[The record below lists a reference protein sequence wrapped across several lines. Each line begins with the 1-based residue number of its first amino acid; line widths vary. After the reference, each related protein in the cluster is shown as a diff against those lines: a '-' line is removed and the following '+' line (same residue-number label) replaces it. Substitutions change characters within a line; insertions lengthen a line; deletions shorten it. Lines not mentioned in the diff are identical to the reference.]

1 MFAACMKAAIGAVVL
16 FALGLWAG
24 RMAGG
29 GAVPAMAWHWIPA
42 GGGYEEGRH
51 IGTIHTNTQSEN
63 WCAKSHTAT
72 AYTVLRDGLFAALT
86 SATPP
91 SGQVLWH
98 NTINT
103 RIYFAMTASD
113 TPCNLLTATQREAT
127 ESRYHLFDGDANC
140 GNPGNNC
147 QISLDTFTNDYD
159 PDDVHVDLD
168 ETEVDI
174 QQGSWDDSVTTRRH
188 VTNHETGHAF
198 GLGHGSGCVSSG
210 SVMHGRLNAQNE
222 CEELPFATTRD
233 LGSSSSPNGEGV
245 WLQAMRVD
253 GM

>member
-1 MFAACMKAAIGAVVL
+1 MKAAIGAVVL

-72 AYTVLRDGLFAALT
+72 AYTVLRDGLSAALT

-103 RIYFAMTASD
+103 RIYLAMTASD

-127 ESRYHLFDGDANC
+127 EFRYHLFDGDASC

-147 QISLDTFTNDYD
+147 QIPLWIRSRTT
-159 PDDVHVDLD
+159 
-168 ETEVDI
+168 
-174 QQGSWDDSVTTRRH
+174 TTRTTYTWTWTKPRSIFSRAAG
-188 VTNHETGHAF
+188 TIQSRRGGTWPITR
-198 GLGHGSGCVSSG
+198 L
-210 SVMHGRLNAQNE
+210 VMHL
-222 CEELPFATTRD
+222 D
-233 LGSSSSPNGEGV
+233 
-245 WLQAMRVD
+245 
-253 GM
+253 